1 MIYENENWL
10 VKNISDTIL
19 RKAERTEN
27 VRKSRRAGS
36 SGCNIIL
43 NKI

>member
-10 VKNISDTIL
+10 VKNINDTIL

-27 VRKSRRAGS
+27 VRKAEELAVLVV
-36 SGCNIIL
+36 I
-43 NKI
+43 